1 MAWSFRPGIRTEIV
15 FTLTV
20 LMAGA
25 VALVGVLFLKV
36 EERNLLEQKI
46 KEGKQMVTA
55 LQGFLQELNPAGTGS
70 NPAENLPR
78 VVALFAQGHSLL
90 HLSVVDRDFRILAD
104 SRPEKI
110 GKVLRDEDLE
120 KAMAAGRMF
129 AHGGGEGEPFSLVRK
144 APLRVSAAWVL
155 QGRTVG
161 GIRAELPLDDLRETL
176 FRSQTIVF
184 LYVFLTASLLIV
196 MGSFLL
202 SRVIITPLKRLVQM
216 SERIA
221 EGDLKSMTERS
232 GGDEV
237 GRVFSSFNHMASRLR
252 EDRAKMEEY
261 IQTLEKVNLELRRA
275 QDEIIRSEKLASI
288 GRLAAGVA
296 HEVGNP
302 TGAILGYLDLLTKG
316 GLSPGDAKEILQRT
330 ESEAERIRRIIR
342 ELLDFARPS
351 PRLEEEVEVNEVIDR
366 ALSLLSHQ
374 RKVWE
379 QIRVVKEFQQDLP
392 KWKGDSHQLQ
402 QVMINLFLN
411 AADAMASTDLAQ
423 TGKEKKLRII
433 TRACLYPEA
442 SEFLGGGTPRVHPSG
457 KSRLRFRSRWKI
469 RARGFRRKPG
479 ERSSTPF
486 TPPNL
491 RGRAPAWA
499 WPSVSGFW
507 NLTEGGFPLK
517 AKRIKEPDLSSDS
530 PSIRT
535 PMETKKVLVVDDEE
549 SMRHMLSLILKREG
563 YEVLTA
569 GGGQE
574 ALALVDGKLF
584 DFILMDVVMP
594 GMDGLELLKMI
605 KDRKVEA
612 TVIMMSAYG
621 SLETAVEAMKT
632 GAYDYVSKPFK
643 PDEIL
648 LTLRKAEEREN
659 LRKENVR
666 LRQEVCRDYSFGNI
680 VGKSVKM
687 VQLFETIKKISDY
700 KASVLILGESGTGK
714 EMVARSLHYNSSRV
728 NGPFVAVNCGAIPET
743 LPRRSGGDQ
752 PHGSSEAP
760 ARPAGRRGET
770 AGERAPYF
778 RGCPDHRRHHQRP
791 HPRRGRGK
799 VPGRSLLPPQCASPP
814 PAAPEGSEGRPSS
827 LGGPFHPE
835 I

>member
-120 KAMAAGRMF
+120 KAMTAGRMF

-442 SEFLGGGTPRVHPSG
+442 SEFLGGEPQRRREDFPD
-457 KSRLRFRSRWKI
+457 RNYFLLRSRRDSQGSPLRGVQASLQVEVEDTGPGI
-469 RARGFRRKPG
+469 PPEARGKIFDPFYSTKPPG
-479 ERSSTPF
+479 E
-486 TPPNL
+486 
-491 RGRAPAWA
+491 
-499 WPSVSGFW
+499 
-507 NLTEGGFPLK
+507 
-517 AKRIKEPDLSSDS
+517 
-530 PSIRT
+530 
-535 PMETKKVLVVDDEE
+535 
-549 SMRHMLSLILKREG
+549 
-563 YEVLTA
+563 
-569 GGGQE
+569 
-574 ALALVDGKLF
+574 
-584 DFILMDVVMP
+584 
-594 GMDGLELLKMI
+594 
-605 KDRKVEA
+605 
-612 TVIMMSAYG
+612 
-621 SLETAVEAMKT
+621 
-632 GAYDYVSKPFK
+632 
-643 PDEIL
+643 
-648 LTLRKAEEREN
+648 
-659 LRKENVR
+659 
-666 LRQEVCRDYSFGNI
+666 
-680 VGKSVKM
+680 
-687 VQLFETIKKISDY
+687 
-700 KASVLILGESGTGK
+700 GTG
-714 EMVARSLHYNSSRV
+714 L
-728 NGPFVAVNCGAIPET
+728 GLAICLRILESYGGRISVESQKDQGT
-743 LPRRSGGDQ
+743 RFIIRLPIYKDSHGNEKSSGG
-752 PHGSSEAP
+752 
-760 ARPAGRRGET
+760 
-770 AGERAPYF
+770 
-778 RGCPDHRRHHQRP
+778 
-791 HPRRGRGK
+791 
-799 VPGRSLLPPQCASPP
+799 
-814 PAAPEGSEGRPSS
+814 
-827 LGGPFHPE
+827 
-835 I
+835 